1 MKVRGPHYTKVLKC
15 FNQGVAYFSAINQYK
30 MLEGLATWFLNNYL
44 GKYLENLN
52 TDQLSIAL
60 LQGEVELKN
69 VPLRRDALR
78 FVDTAIDVRSGLV
91 GRIKLK
97 IPVSRLR
104 SEPWSIV
111 MEKVYIVIGP
121 QKFEDY
127 DEVKEDDLALEIKFT
142 TLLEGNRGLSNYL

>member
-1 MKVRGPHYTKVLKC
+1 
-15 FNQGVAYFSAINQYK
+15 

-60 LQGEVELKN
+60 LQGEVELEN

-78 FVDTAIDVRSGLV
+78 VGETAVDVRSGLV

-111 MEKVYIVIGP
+111 MER
-121 QKFEDY
+121 
-127 DEVKEDDLALEIKFT
+127 FT
-142 TLLEGNRGLSNYL
+142 